1 MQPVFDKCQIKIKS
15 IQLCQATDLPC
26 PVAVKIISALSFL
39 VPWMRYFFPSNRE
52 LSVTLVSNHFIFA
65 QAFFFPSSSP
75 TLLKSQGNHSL
86 LGLALQPPC
95 QLSGEKDI
103 GQLAVTVGEAT
114 IVALLAIEVMEADS
128 ASVMS
133 Q

>member
-1 MQPVFDKCQIKIKS
+1 MDEILFPFQQR
-15 IQLCQATDLPC
+15 
-26 PVAVKIISALSFL
+26 ALSDPCLKPF
-39 VPWMRYFFPSNRE
+39 
-52 LSVTLVSNHFIFA
+52 HFCPG
-65 QAFFFPSSSP
+65 FFFPSSSP

>member
-1 MQPVFDKCQIKIKS
+1 M
-15 IQLCQATDLPC
+15 
-26 PVAVKIISALSFL
+26 
-39 VPWMRYFFPSNRE
+39 
-52 LSVTLVSNHFIFA
+52 
-65 QAFFFPSSSP
+65 
-75 TLLKSQGNHSL
+75 
-86 LGLALQPPC
+86 QPPC